1 MVSITPAT
9 IWIIAGLAIVVGYVA
24 NLLFKRYK
32 IPDILV
38 ILLFG
43 WLVGPSAFGI
53 IGVNLRGLIEDLI
66 PFVSSL
72 TLAIIMFNGG
82 LELNLKDIK
91 RVARTTVFLSV
102 FGMFLVVVSISLLFF
117 FVLNANLITSI
128 FSGVV
133 FGSTSAA
140 VVLPLISRLRC
151 SSKVKTIIT
160 LETAITDVLVVG
172 LGSCIV
178 VLMAQS
184 QGPVESLFTLMTSII
199 IAIFLGTISG
209 LAWLYATPFLS
220 KFRYF
225 YILTMAAVLLLF
237 SACILLAPDGG
248 NVIGVLIF
256 GLILSNSKNL
266 PPLPGRNNND
276 IDLGDEFK
284 LLNDEMSFFIKV
296 FFFTYLGVF
305 ISTLNL
311 APLLG
316 YGLAIVLILF
326 AIRQVMIHLIKKR
339 AALDDVDVL
348 VMRTMFPRG
357 LCTVITVLLPFTSGI
372 AIVFDQDS
380 ALGTVALVI
389 IITTILAS
397 IGATLVEMKLKRDHG
412 KAGSLIEN
420 PPARSNDLL

>member
-1 MVSITPAT
+1 MVSLSPSTL
-9 IWIIAGLAIVVGYVA
+9 WIVAGLAIVVGYVA

-53 IGVNLRGLIEDLI
+53 IGLNLRGLIESLI

-91 RVARTTVFLSV
+91 KVARTTVFLSV
-102 FGMFLVVVSISLLFF
+102 LGMFLVVISIAL
-117 FVLNANLITSI
+117 FVLIVLRADLITSV

-140 VVLPLISRLRC
+140 VVLPLISRIRC

-184 QGPVESLFTLMTSII
+184 QGPEQSLLTLLTSIV
-199 IAIFLGTISG
+199 IAIVLGTISG

-237 SACILLAPDGG
+237 SACIILAPDGG

-256 GLILSNSKNL
+256 GLILSNSHNL
-266 PPLPGRNNND
+266 PPLPGRKNVD
-276 IDLGDEFK
+276 IDLGEEFK

-316 YGLAIVLILF
+316 YGLAFVLILF
-326 AIRQVMIHLIKKR
+326 GIRQVMIHMIKKR

-357 LCTVITVLLPFTSGI
+357 LCTVITALLPFTSGVTLI
-372 AIVFDQDS
+372 FDQDA

-397 IGATLVEMKLKRDHG
+397 VGATLVELKLKRDDG
-412 KAGSLIEN
+412 KAGASKECDIKPVE
-420 PPARSNDLL
+420 

>member
-1 MVSITPAT
+1 MVSLSPAT
-9 IWIIAGLAIVVGYVA
+9 VWIIAGLAVVVGYVA

-53 IGVNLRGLIEDLI
+53 IGVNLRGLIESLI

-82 LELNLKDIK
+82 LELDLKEIK
-91 RVARTTVFLSV
+91 KVVKTTVFLSV
-102 FGMFLVVVSISLLFF
+102 FGMFLVVVTITMFF
-117 FVLNANLITSI
+117 LIVLNADLITSI

-140 VVLPLISRLRC
+140 VVLPLISRMKC
-151 SSKVKTIIT
+151 SSRIKTIIT

-184 QGPVESLFTLMTSII
+184 QGPGQSLITLMTSII
-199 IAIFLGTISG
+199 IAIVLGTISG

-220 KFRYF
+220 RFRYF

-237 SACILLAPDGG
+237 SACIILAPDGG

-256 GLILSNSKNL
+256 GLILSNSHNL
-266 PPLPGRNNND
+266 PPLPGRKNND
-276 IDLGDEFK
+276 IHLGEEFK

-305 ISTLNL
+305 VSTLNL
-311 APLLG
+311 APLLI

-326 AIRQVMIHLIKKR
+326 GIRQIMIHLVRKR

-357 LCTVITVLLPFTSGI
+357 LCTVITALLPFTSGVTI
-372 AIVFDQDS
+372 IFDQN
-380 ALGTVALVI
+380 ATLGTVTLVI

-397 IGATLVEMKLKRDHG
+397 VGAALVEFKLKKDGGNVRLDD
-412 KAGSLIEN
+412 KAEAGPVE
-420 PPARSNDLL
+420 